1 MANTAFDESLA
12 LLLQQEED
20 ELAAAFA
27 SQGGSNAQAASTRTN
42 DVADPNPDLHAL
54 FLAFDQQYFDGRLAS
69 VEVRWSDRMTWTLRW
84 NVLLEPL
91 LKFRPR
97 SDYINTL
104 LHEMIHAY
112 LFVTQ
117 NNRDREGHGPEFLKL
132 AERINKQAGTNITDT
147 LSLFFQDISHLLSFH
162 DEVNH
167 YRVHVWKCDGL
178 CQHRPPFFG
187 IVRRSMNRPPQ
198 PADRWWSDHQASC
211 GGTYHKIA
219 GPEPKPKRKRKE
231 EKSDGRVDKGKTA
244 GIDDYFIQMDKKI
257 KSEDDMRQ
265 NDKVRPHSP
274 HHSELVMDL
283 TGPPLKP
290 SKDPTPSTVTSPPGS
305 VSCPV
310 CSKAG
315 FTSTEIN
322 EHLDL
327 CLWEQGGGS

>member
-1 MANTAFDESLA
+1 MADTAFDESLA

-27 SQGGSNAQAASTRTN
+27 SQGGSNAHAASTRTS

-69 VEVRWSDRMTWTLRW
+69 VEVRWSDRMTLCAGMCYYYKGGYCSIR
-84 NVLLEPL
+84 LSEPL

-132 AERINKQAGTNITDT
+132 AERINKQAGTNITVY
-147 LSLFFQDISHLLSFH
+147 HNFH

-167 YRVHVWKCDGL
+167 YRVHVWKCDGP

-231 EKSDGRVDKGKTA
+231 EKSEDRVDKGKTA
-244 GIDDYFIQMDKKI
+244 GIDDYFVQLDKKI
-257 KSEDDMRQ
+257 KSEDDTRQ
-265 NDKVRPHSP
+265 NDKVRAPSP

-290 SKDPTPSTVTSPPGS
+290 SKEPIPSAVASPPES

-310 CSKAG
+310 CGKTG